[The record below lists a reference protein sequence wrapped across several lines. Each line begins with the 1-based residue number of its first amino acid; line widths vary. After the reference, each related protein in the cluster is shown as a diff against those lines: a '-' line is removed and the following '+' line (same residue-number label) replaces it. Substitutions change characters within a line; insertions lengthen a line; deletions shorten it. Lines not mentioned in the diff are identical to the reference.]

1 MFCSPPPPLKST
13 TENRECVVEGRG
25 FFSTRINLFGMP
37 EEHIIRTYYRLP
49 SHVILNL
56 LQEIK
61 DNMEPSTNFLQPFI
75 GLRCFSTH
83 CGLFSWDFTV
93 RIFTCIIHGPEVTDE
108 NISKSPGSSSKKLN
122 DCVLNT

>member
-1 MFCSPPPPLKST
+1 MCGR
-13 TENRECVVEGRG
+13 RERI
-25 FFSTRINLFGMP
+25 FSTRINLFGMP

-93 RIFTCIIHGPEVTDE
+93 RIFTCVIHGPEVTDE
-108 NISKSPGSSSKKLN
+108 NISKSPGSSSPALSV
-122 DCVLNT
+122 VLKSLMKTFPNRPEALQKN